1 MKADSA
7 GLAAQMEADS
17 AGLAARIEA
26 GDARL
31 AARIEADN
39 ASLVARMDA
48 LSVRVHT
55 PDVPFSQAS
64 PAAASNAAIALAI
77 DVCGHLD
84 LPDMRTFMPDPAGLV
99 PFQWNGV
106 SEKLASA
113 QLLPLL
119 RTWVTTDAPLSII
132 NRFLDVQP
140 FARHSPMLLPVDGV
154 ANFAGMPNMVVV
166 RDTILREEEAMPI
179 SSTSV
184 VAIDWK
190 SPAAMEAESKIAAV
204 GHVQALAFARLRDFR
219 IGQPVFMTDMF
230 TGFRCWI
237 VINQSLYFLHPEERD
252 LNLAEGVALIRL
264 FLARHSAGEVA
275 SVSGTGRRAVLVFG
289 PPSSEGSAEMPPAC
303 RAPSREVSPESD
315 GSKSDVDFET
325 VVMSYAAALA
335 EGGGFPLFS
344 FQDAQP
350 AVDNSEAI

>member
-1 MKADSA
+1 
-7 GLAAQMEADS
+7 
-17 AGLAARIEA
+17 
-26 GDARL
+26 
-31 AARIEADN
+31 
-39 ASLVARMDA
+39 
-48 LSVRVHT
+48 
-55 PDVPFSQAS
+55 
-64 PAAASNAAIALAI
+64 
-77 DVCGHLD
+77 
-84 LPDMRTFMPDPAGLV
+84 MPDPAGLV

-119 RTWVTTDAPLSII
+119 RTWVTTDAPLSIP

-154 ANFAGMPNMVVV
+154 ANFAGMPDMVVV

-190 SPAAMEAESKIAAV
+190 SPAAMEAESKIAAI

-264 FLARHSAGEVA
+264 FLARHAAGEVA
-275 SVSGTGRRAVLVFG
+275 SISGTGRRAVLVFG
-289 PPSSEGSAEMPPAC
+289 PPSSEGSAELPPPC
-303 RAPSREVSPESD
+303 GAPASAAAPITSSTPTPGTGGKLDGRGKGHRSYSGLITREVSPDSD
-315 GSKSDVDFET
+315 GSESDVDFET

-344 FQDAQP
+344 FQDALP
-350 AVDNSEAI
+350 AVDDTEAI